1 MSCGGV
7 PPTAQHC
14 MHSRCCWCGAC
25 ASCWALAPQEATP
38 PLRGAQFTLGFGA
51 YLYPTVAK
59 RHREA
64 LGPLHTYLGKATFV
78 AGLANMAVRSSPR
91 IGALSTSQCQ
101 TALHGLLPNVQ
112 FCLASSALLHSLW
125 RWL

>member
-1 MSCGGV
+1 M
-7 PPTAQHC
+7 AI
-14 MHSRCCWCGAC
+14 
-25 ASCWALAPQEATP
+25 P

-78 AGLANMAVRSSPR
+78 AGLANMAVRSSPCNEC
-91 IGALSTSQCQ
+91 SQHRS
-101 TALHGLLPNVQ
+101 ASH
-112 FCLASSALLHSLW
+112 SSA
-125 RWL
+125 